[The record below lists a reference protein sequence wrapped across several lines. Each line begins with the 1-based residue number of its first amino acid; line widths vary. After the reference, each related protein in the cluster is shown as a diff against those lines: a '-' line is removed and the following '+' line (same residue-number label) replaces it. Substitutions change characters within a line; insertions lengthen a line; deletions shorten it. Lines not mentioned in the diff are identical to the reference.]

1 MVIVGCI
8 YITIYMLLKKK
19 VFLVSYRLK
28 EEQADFFSSML
39 MQLNDIKFIKIH
51 SLIKSYQKKMKKAYE
66 HYLKQVLKSQNLF
79 FIYGSLDSIITLLAN
94 ISIFIFGGRLVID
107 DALSIGHFTM
117 VISYFNYIINSFKYF
132 SSLGKN
138 YQENKVAYNRIMDL
152 LKIKMEQR
160 GNVVLQHI
168 NSIRCEKLTLKRDKQ
183 IVFKDFTY
191 EFRINTVYCICGL
204 NGAGKSTLID
214 ALIGLYTE
222 KYTGKILY
230 NSIDLKEIDTEIM
243 RCKNI
248 SFMEQNITFIRGGVL
263 ENILISDDYCMQ
275 NISSIVSE
283 EKIMSFLNSLGK
295 INERKEGVS
304 GGEGQKIGICRTFA
318 KDADVFILDEPT
330 TSLDDKSIER
340 FMKQIMKLKSGKII
354 IIVSHDQKVIQCCDE
369 IIRL

>member
-1 MVIVGCI
+1 MVLTPTSYNMGYLNQRINSDSNSLSVFIISLFSDILVNSISLVFSIWVLFTMSSLLGSIMVIVGCI

-152 LKIKMEQR
+152 LKIKMEQYN
-160 GNVVLQHI
+160 GLI
-168 NSIRCEKLTLKRDKQ
+168 N
-183 IVFKDFTY
+183 
-191 EFRINTVYCICGL
+191 
-204 NGAGKSTLID
+204 
-214 ALIGLYTE
+214 
-222 KYTGKILY
+222 
-230 NSIDLKEIDTEIM
+230 
-243 RCKNI
+243 
-248 SFMEQNITFIRGGVL
+248 
-263 ENILISDDYCMQ
+263 
-275 NISSIVSE
+275 
-283 EKIMSFLNSLGK
+283 
-295 INERKEGVS
+295 
-304 GGEGQKIGICRTFA
+304 
-318 KDADVFILDEPT
+318 
-330 TSLDDKSIER
+330 
-340 FMKQIMKLKSGKII
+340 
-354 IIVSHDQKVIQCCDE
+354 
-369 IIRL
+369 